1 MAMLDAVKKITSAD
15 LFSRDSAGV
24 VNTGVYVGRP
34 FHIDFDR
41 MFVLM
46 ADSWK
51 QKANGIPQ
59 GSLLL
64 AYYENVETVSEA
76 LLFRAIDDAKLPNDD
91 DVIRSMVE
99 YYKDDLKTSGT
110 KTQLDTFTR
119 YEFGF
124 SGTLNAEFWEPSTRT
139 QKARFSSARMSKII
153 MQRITTA

>member
-51 QKANGIPQ
+51 QKANGIP
-59 GSLLL
+59 
-64 AYYENVETVSEA
+64 
-76 LLFRAIDDAKLPNDD
+76 RARCYWPI
-91 DVIRSMVE
+91 
-99 YYKDDLKTSGT
+99 T
-110 KTQLDTFTR
+110 KT
-119 YEFGF
+119 
-124 SGTLNAEFWEPSTRT
+124 
-139 QKARFSSARMSKII
+139 
-153 MQRITTA
+153 